1 MASVPKPNLLES
13 DIKMEWIKTILP
25 LIGVALGWL
34 LSESGKIFA
43 DKRQDKRKL
52 KKLLFFLLELRYHFG
67 QELSIELGLDKYIE
81 TIKNKMTE
89 KFGIDKND
97 PELNLSVSV
106 WKPFIEQLLNKTK
119 KQDDKFEYLSENIDK
134 VLIDLAEIFPIL
146 AYELNG
152 QHNIKERLNRVDNYF
167 GEIQSMTDE
176 MPFDFKQW
184 INPKLTKEL
193 LTDLDESIEKIA
205 RLINK
210 ETYKTSKEKITKM
223 SFTDDNKDMDNFID
237 EYFDKIIE
245 NLPK

>member
-1 MASVPKPNLLES
+1 
-13 DIKMEWIKTILP
+13 MEWIKTILP